1 MSATSITLHTDTE
14 LIDKVAALATA
25 MDCSRNKLIED
36 ALRQYVE
43 TQAEQIAGIKEAII
57 SLNDGGGIAHEQVM
71 AEMEALLSGSDGN
84 Y

>member
-1 MSATSITLHTDTE
+1 MSNTSITIHTDTE
-14 LIDKVAALATA
+14 LVGKVAALATA
-25 MDCSRNKLIED
+25 MDCSRNRVIED

-57 SLNDGGGIAHEQVM
+57 SLGNGEGIAHEQVM